1 MTYIQTP
8 LKVLYIDIHTHFYKP
23 DAEVSAIENISGN
36 FPEIP
41 NDRTVSAGLH
51 PWWLNDA
58 ENKMAQLRSIG
69 NRKNLAAIGEC
80 GLDKLTK
87 TEWNIQL
94 QFFEVQLQLAA
105 DLHKPVIIH
114 CVKAFTET
122 LAMLKG
128 IKVPVIFHGINNKLP
143 IIQPVIERNYYLS
156 FGKSLLVPGDTI
168 RNSLNAVPVS
178 QLFLETDDSKA
189 HIKDIYKSAAEIRNI
204 SENEIALQLQKNYHT
219 VFNDAG
225 Y

>member
-1 MTYIQTP
+1 M
-8 LKVLYIDIHTHFYKP
+8 VYIDIHTHFYKP
-23 DAEVSAIENISGN
+23 DAAVSAIENISGN
-36 FPEIP
+36 FLKMPD
-41 NDRTVSAGLH
+41 DRPVSAGLH

-58 ENKMAQLRSIG
+58 ENKMAQLRSID

-87 TEWNIQL
+87 TEWSIQL
-94 QFFEVQLQLAA
+94 QFFEAQLQLAA

-114 CVKAFTET
+114 CVKAFTEV

-143 IIQPVIERNYYLS
+143 IIQPVIERDHYLS
-156 FGKSLLVPGDTI
+156 FGKSLLTPNETI
-168 RNSLNAVPVS
+168 RHSLKAVPLS
-178 QLFLETDDSKA
+178 RLFLETDDSKV
-189 HIKDIYKSAAEIRNI
+189 HIKDIYKSAAEMRNI